1 MTWNCQRSLAA
12 VVRFE
17 ELLHILS
24 SHYTST
30 LILEKRCR
38 ITLKDA
44 NIEVFAKALQCDASQ
59 KAT

>member
-1 MTWNCQRSLAA
+1 
-12 VVRFE
+12 VRFE